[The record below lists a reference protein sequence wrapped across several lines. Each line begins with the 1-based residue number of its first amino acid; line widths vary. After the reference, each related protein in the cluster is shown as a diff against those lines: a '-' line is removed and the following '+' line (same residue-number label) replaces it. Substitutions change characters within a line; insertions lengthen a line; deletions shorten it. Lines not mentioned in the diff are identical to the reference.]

1 MKTLKKDSV
10 HKKIIATRD
19 GFVNDMFDPHEALS
33 AEVNKRT
40 FLLKQHLEKRK
51 KFPIDSDDSDAS
63 E

>member
-1 MKTLKKDSV
+1 
-10 HKKIIATRD
+10 
-19 GFVNDMFDPHEALS
+19 MFDPDEALS